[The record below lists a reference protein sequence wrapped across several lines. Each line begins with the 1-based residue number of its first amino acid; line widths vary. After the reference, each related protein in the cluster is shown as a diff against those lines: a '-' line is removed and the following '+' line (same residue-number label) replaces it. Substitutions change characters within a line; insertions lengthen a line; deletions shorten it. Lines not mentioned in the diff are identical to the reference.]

1 MAEYKLELR
10 GVCKSF
16 PGVKAL
22 DNVQLSLR
30 PGTVHA
36 LMGENGAG
44 KSTLMKCLFGIYK
57 MDAGEIILDGEK
69 VEINNPDEAMKKGI
83 AMVHQELQP
92 VPARS
97 VAENMYLGRFPT
109 KCGPLKVIDHKKMY
123 EDTAKWLKEVKMD
136 FDPKAQL
143 GSLSIGQMQSVEIAT
158 GKGYHL

>member
-1 MAEYKLELR
+1 
-10 GVCKSF
+10 
-16 PGVKAL
+16 
-22 DNVQLSLR
+22 
-30 PGTVHA
+30 
-36 LMGENGAG
+36 
-44 KSTLMKCLFGIYK
+44 
-57 MDAGEIILDGEK
+57 
-69 VEINNPDEAMKKGI
+69 MKKGI

-143 GSLSIGQMQSVEIAT
+143 GSLSIGQSSPLRLQRQFPNRQRLSSLMSRH
-158 GKGYHL
+158 HLFLIMK